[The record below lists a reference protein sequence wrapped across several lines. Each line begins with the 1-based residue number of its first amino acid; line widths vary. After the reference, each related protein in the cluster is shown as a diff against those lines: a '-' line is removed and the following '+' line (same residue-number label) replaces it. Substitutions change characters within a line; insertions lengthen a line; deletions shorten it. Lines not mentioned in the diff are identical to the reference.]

1 MNSKYP
7 AIIGVINLVILI
19 SSTAC
24 LYLASIMINI
34 YLLPYLEL
42 ISSHFAT
49 APYLILSIG
58 SLLLV
63 FSFLGM
69 AAVGSESRPMLIIY
83 SVLMAFVVTLQLA
96 SIFVSMELRQELK
109 QQLIFHTVPNF
120 NEIKD
125 EMRSYW
131 FDEDIKFK
139 WDTLQRDFQCCGALH
154 LQTGYTDWN
163 FDRSG
168 YGERD
173 QIRGV
178 PESCCLKEQPGCG
191 DNIFQERNPWE
202 RINTHGCFGIL
213 EDRLLRDIAPLL
225 LSYIVG
231 CVILTLLTIISLV
244 LASAFAASINRR
256 EKYRDDGRGEYEAPM
271 GKFPGRNR
279 YDETSV
285 NGLYTLDSGIGG
297 RGSLRGSETN
307 TPPRTPIIK
316 AGNSGTGSHRASLYI
331 EPTNESETCI

>member
-1 MNSKYP
+1 MNSKSP

-109 QQLIFHTVPNF
+109 QQLIFHTVN
-120 NEIKD
+120 KSG
-125 EMRSYW
+125 R
-131 FDEDIKFK
+131 
-139 WDTLQRDFQCCGALH
+139 RDF
-154 LQTGYTDWN
+154 
-163 FDRSG
+163 
-168 YGERD
+168 
-173 QIRGV
+173 
-178 PESCCLKEQPGCG
+178 
-191 DNIFQERNPWE
+191 
-202 RINTHGCFGIL
+202 
-213 EDRLLRDIAPLL
+213 
-225 LSYIVG
+225 
-231 CVILTLLTIISLV
+231 
-244 LASAFAASINRR
+244 
-256 EKYRDDGRGEYEAPM
+256 
-271 GKFPGRNR
+271 
-279 YDETSV
+279 
-285 NGLYTLDSGIGG
+285 
-297 RGSLRGSETN
+297 
-307 TPPRTPIIK
+307 
-316 AGNSGTGSHRASLYI
+316 
-331 EPTNESETCI
+331 

>member
-1 MNSKYP
+1 MSKYA

-42 ISSHFAT
+42 ITSHFAT

-63 FSFLGM
+63 FSLAGM
-69 AAVGSESRPMLIIY
+69 VAAGTQSRPMLIIY
-83 SVLMAFVVTLQLA
+83 SVLMAFVVVLQLA
-96 SIFVSMELRQELK
+96 SIFVSMELRQQLK
-109 QQLIFHTVPNF
+109 QKTMFHTVPEYNAI
-120 NEIKD
+120 ND
-125 EMRSYW
+125 EMRNYW
-131 FDEDIKFK
+131 VDEDVKFK

-163 FDRSG
+163 FGRAVH
-168 YGERD
+168 GERR
-173 QIRGV
+173 QTRGV
-178 PESCCLKEQPGCG
+178 PDSCCLKEQPGCG
-191 DNIFQERNPWE
+191 DNIFDSIVPWE
-202 RINTHGCFGIL
+202 RIYTHGCFGIL
-213 EDRLLRDIAPLL
+213 EERLLRDISPIL

-231 CVILTLLTIISLV
+231 CVVLALLTIVSLV
-244 LASAFAASINRR
+244 LAAAFAASINRKKHR
-256 EKYRDDGRGEYEAPM
+256 EDELGMYEHPH
-271 GKFPGRNR
+271 GNQPGRNR

-285 NGLYTLDSGIGG
+285 NGLYPPLDSGLGG

-316 AGNSGTGSHRASLYI
+316 PGNSGTGSHRASLYI